1 MIYKISGNYY
11 VKVGSKYVKLSMS
24 LDTNGELVM
33 KPTKEKIE
41 NNKNLAVKEID
52 LQKERQSII
61 KSLKPRYYN
70 RDES

>member
-33 KPTKEKIE
+33 APTKEKIE
-41 NNKNLAVKEID
+41 SNKNLVVKEID

-61 KSLKPRYYN
+61 KSLKPRYYD
-70 RDES
+70 RDDS

>member
-41 NNKNLAVKEID
+41 NNKNLVVKEID

>member
-41 NNKNLAVKEID
+41 NNKNLVVKEID

-61 KSLKPRYYN
+61 KSLKPRYYD
-70 RDES
+70 RDDS

>member
-24 LDTNGELVM
+24 LDKNGELVM
-33 KPTKEKIE
+33 APTKEKIE
-41 NNKNLAVKEID
+41 NNKNLVVKEID

>member
-41 NNKNLAVKEID
+41 NNKNLVVKEID

-61 KSLKPRYYN
+61 KSIKPRYYN